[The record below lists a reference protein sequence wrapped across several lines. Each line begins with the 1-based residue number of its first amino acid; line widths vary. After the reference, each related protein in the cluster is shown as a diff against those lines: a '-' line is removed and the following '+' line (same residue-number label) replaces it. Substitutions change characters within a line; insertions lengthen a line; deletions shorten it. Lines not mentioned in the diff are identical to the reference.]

1 MSDNPALRQQLTAP
15 PERVLARLVAM
26 GKVMIVAQDGGVTHE
41 RIGTVEKVIRTDG
54 RLMFA
59 GSAHDCTV
67 DVTQVT
73 SVIADRSGRMKDKV
87 LPKLEMLNG
96 DGELLFSVVG
106 LDGIEKFDEAL
117 ARYAGT
123 VVEPRQ
129 KAPATPPASLQHDD
143 PAMAPLA
150 AASETGA
157 EIMIEMQKPGM
168 LQRWSGYVP
177 PMNPAMGFINI
188 ITPDFHLHVR
198 GGCVARWEIRNVEA
212 GGHIRLTAL
221 DASGK
226 PVGLALQGPKKAFE
240 AG

>member
-1 MSDNPALRQQLTAP
+1 MNDNTALRQQLTAP
-15 PERVLARLVAM
+15 AERVLARLVAM

-41 RIGTVEKVIRTDG
+41 RIGTVEKVIRADG

-73 SVIADRSGRMKDKV
+73 TVIADRSGRMKDKV
-87 LPKLEMLNG
+87 LPKLELLNES
-96 DGELLFSVVG
+96 GELMFSVVG
-106 LDGIEKFDEAL
+106 LDGVEKFDEAI

-123 VVEPRQ
+123 DVEPRQ
-129 KAPATPPASLQHDD
+129 KEAGTPASLQDDD

-150 AASETGA
+150 AASESGA
-157 EIMIEMQKPGM
+157 EVTIEMKRPGM

-188 ITPDFHLHVR
+188 IAPDFHLHVR
-198 GGCVARWEIRNVEA
+198 GGCVARWESRDAEA
-212 GGHIRLTAL
+212 RGLIRLTAL

-226 PVGLALQGPKKAFE
+226 PVGLALQGPKEAFE
-240 AG
+240 ID